1 MIYYVEDDDNIR
13 ELVVYTLTQMN
24 LPCRG
29 FADGAAFR
37 AAVAESTPDLVL
49 LDIMLPSGHPPAQG
63 RVLATHGDCQQSHAL
78 VGQRPDL
85 QGEDGLSLL
94 RFLRENHRTA
104 ETPVIM
110 LTAKGTEMD
119 KVQGLDY
126 GADDYM
132 TKPFGM
138 AELVARIRA
147 RLRRTG
153 AKVDVDTL
161 KCGGLTIDRRAH
173 KAFVD
178 GTEMLL
184 TLKEYDLL
192 LLLMENS
199 GAAFTREQ
207 LLARIWDMA
216 YDGGTRT
223 VDVHVQTLRTK
234 MGRCGHMIETV
245 RGVGYR
251 FGGADA

>member
-13 ELVVYTLTQMN
+13 ELVVYTLMQMN
-24 LPCRG
+24 MPCRG
-29 FADGAAFR
+29 FAEGKTFR
-37 AAVAESTPDLVL
+37 AAIAEEKPDLVL
-49 LDIMLPSGHPPAQG
+49 LDIMLP
-63 RVLATHGDCQQSHAL
+63 
-78 VGQRPDL
+78 
-85 QGEDGLSLL
+85 GEDGMSLL
-94 RFLRENHRTA
+94 QFLRENQQTA
-104 ETPVIM
+104 EIPVIM

-119 KVQGLDY
+119 KVQGLDH

-153 AKVDVDTL
+153 TKTDAETL
-161 KCGGLTIDRRAH
+161 RCGTLSIDRRAH

-178 GTEMLL
+178 DEEVPL

-199 GAAFTREQ
+199 GAVFTREQ
-207 LLARIWDMA
+207 LLERIWEMG
-216 YDGGTRT
+216 YDGGSRT
-223 VDVHVQTLRTK
+223 VDVHVQTLRSK
-234 MGRCGHMIETV
+234 LGHCACMIETV

-251 FGGADA
+251 FGGDPA